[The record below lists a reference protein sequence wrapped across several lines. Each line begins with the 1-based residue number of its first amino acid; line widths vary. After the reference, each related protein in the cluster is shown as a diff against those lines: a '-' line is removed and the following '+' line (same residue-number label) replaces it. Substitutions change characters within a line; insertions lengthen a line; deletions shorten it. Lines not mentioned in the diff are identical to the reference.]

1 MSDIFREV
9 DEDVQRD
16 KVENFWHRYQTPIFV
31 VAGLIVAATGAW
43 SYYSSERT
51 KAAEAA
57 NTRFLAAVAVADAGK
72 TAEAVAA
79 FDAIAKTAPKGYAT
93 LARLR
98 GAEALAKSDKAK
110 AIEQLDALAEDKT
123 VDALTREVAQL
134 RSALLAIETGDRER
148 SMMKLAPLI
157 TANGAFRYSAQ
168 EWTGLDA
175 FLDQDYD
182 EAERVFNLLLSDRDA
197 PAGMRQ
203 RAQAYQGLLHA
214 ARGIKKPHGGGAGA
228 GGPVEE
234 ITSVTP
240 VIEPAD
246 GENPADAPA
255 VVEPKK

>member
-16 KVENFWHRYQTPIFV
+16 KVENFWKRYQTPIFV

-43 SYYSSERT
+43 SYYTNERT

-57 NTRFLAAVAVADAGK
+57 NASFMAAVADADAGK

-79 FDAIAKTAPKGYAT
+79 FEAIAKSAPKGYAT

-98 GAEALAKSDKAK
+98 GAEALAKTDKNK
-110 AIEQLDALAEDKT
+110 AIKELDALAEDKT
-123 VDALTREVAQL
+123 VDSLTREVAEL
-134 RSALLAIETGDRER
+134 RSALYVIESGDRER
-148 SMMKLAPLI
+148 SMMKLGPLI

-175 FLDQDYD
+175 LLDQDYD
-182 EAERVFNLLLSDRDA
+182 EAERVFSLLLNDRDA

-214 ARGIKKPHGGGAGA
+214 ARGIKKPQGAGGGA
-228 GGPVEE
+228 VEE
-234 ITSVTP
+234 ITGVTP
-240 VIEPAD
+240 IIEPAD
-246 GENPADAPA
+246 GESSGDAPT